1 MTRSIFAPTLTAM
14 LLLFFATAA
23 FPQSDMTAAEKNLF
37 QFFLRESFTPENRIE
52 LTRRMAA
59 YCRDVLDNVP
69 TNTPAEEAWV
79 MSEMHSS
86 GGDTDRLNRL
96 ISSKEWARHQLKG
109 TFSECLQNVALLQQA
124 QTQKARP
131 AEAEYFIS
139 LAYTFNQDHDLG
151 AFAKLV
157 SPRAGVSAGALNTFR
172 QLMMVA
178 AMRALDGST
187 DAIFR

>member
-23 FPQSDMTAAEKNLF
+23 FPQSDQTAAEKNLF

-59 YCRDVLDNVP
+59 YCRDVLDNLP

-79 MSEMHSS
+79 MSEYKS
-86 GGDTDRLNRL
+86 GHLEGDRLNRL
-96 ISSKEWARHQLKG
+96 VSSKEWARYRLKD

-157 SPRAGVSAGALNTFR
+157 TPRAGVSAGTLNTFR